1 MEFPAGT
8 RKVSFSILVKNDVML
23 ENDEDFTLMINSSSL
38 PDYVNN
44 FAQSTVTI
52 KDDDG
57 NSLIN
62 IVLAGFKINGI
73 HYVYCYM

>member
-1 MEFPAGT
+1 MEFPAGIK
-8 RKVSFSILVKNDVML
+8 KVSFSILVKNNVML

-57 NSLIN
+57 NSLID
-62 IVLAGFKINGI
+62 IVFSGVKINGI
-73 HYVYCYM
+73 HYIATCS